1 MTNEEYH
8 AHPALS
14 ASGIKALAKSPAH
27 YQASLI
33 YREETTAMRFGTAF
47 HAAVLE
53 PEKFATDYAIAD
65 LDRRTKAGKE
75 RAAELDEK
83 GIITLSPH
91 DYETAQ
97 RMRDAIFLHSTAR
110 ELLVTPGK
118 SESSHFARVDGI
130 ECKCRPDWLTND
142 GIVVDLK
149 STVSAHPA
157 EFGRV
162 VINFGYHLQAVHYLR
177 VLWQTATRFVFIAV
191 EKTPPYGV
199 SVHVLDDAAMEYAYA
214 QHDRLLSLYRTCME
228 TESWPCYGE
237 EIYLTSLPAWAY
249 RNEEY

>member
-33 YREETTAMRFGTAF
+33 YREETPAMRLGTAF
-47 HAAVLE
+47 HTAVLE
-53 PEKFATDYAIAD
+53 PDRWMADYYRLD
-65 LDRRTKAGKE
+65 FDRRTKEGKQ
-75 RAAELDEK
+75 RAAELESN
-83 GIITLSPH
+83 GIITLSPD
-91 DYETAQ
+91 DYETVQ
-97 RMRDAIFLHSTAR
+97 RMRDAVMAHRTAS
-110 ELLVTPGK
+110 ELLRMPGK
-118 SESSHFARVDGI
+118 AESSHFENLDGI
-130 ECKCRPDWLTND
+130 ACKCRPDWLTDD
-142 GIVVDLK
+142 GIIIDIK
-149 STVSAHPA
+149 STVNAHPS
-157 EFGRV
+157 EFGRS

-199 SVHVLDDAAMEYAYA
+199 SVHVLDSEAMEFAFA
-214 QHDRLLSLYRTCME
+214 QHDRLLALYKTCRE
-228 TESWPCYGE
+228 TDSWPCYGD
-237 EIYLTSLPAWAY
+237 EIYITSLPTWAY